1 MAILAGLAMIA
12 LSIGM
17 VWSHFRSRGLA
28 TDRAQFRRR
37 ILTSGLLG
45 LIGIAIVTGQF
56 IIAAVQPILFVVFW
70 LAVLTMAAVLG
81 LSGMTDLFVTRGQLR
96 RRQEL
101 AAQEI
106 QRLKAEVAQARE
118 RQHEHA
124 HLGNGRDRTEQQS

>member
-17 VWSHFRSRGLA
+17 VWSHFRSRGA
-28 TDRAQFRRR
+28 MIDRTQFRRR
-37 ILTSGLLG
+37 MLTSGLLG
-45 LIGIAIVTGQF
+45 LIGIAIVVGQF
-56 IIAAVQPILFVVFW
+56 IVAAVQPILFVLFW
-70 LAVLTMAAVLG
+70 LIVLAMTAVLG

-106 QRLKAEVAQARE
+106 QRLKAEVAEARE
-118 RQHEHA
+118 RQREHA
-124 HLGNGRDRTEQQS
+124 HLGNGHDRAEQQS

>member
-17 VWSHFRSRGLA
+17 VWSHFRSRGA
-28 TDRAQFRRR
+28 AIDRTQFRRR
-37 ILTSGLLG
+37 ILISGLLG
-45 LIGIAIVTGQF
+45 LIGVAIVTGQF
-56 IIAAVQPILFVVFW
+56 IVAAVQPILFIIFW

-81 LSGMTDLFVTRGQLR
+81 LSGMTDLFVTRSQLR

-118 RQHEHA
+118 RQREHA
-124 HLGNGRDRTEQQS
+124 HLGNGHDRAEQQS